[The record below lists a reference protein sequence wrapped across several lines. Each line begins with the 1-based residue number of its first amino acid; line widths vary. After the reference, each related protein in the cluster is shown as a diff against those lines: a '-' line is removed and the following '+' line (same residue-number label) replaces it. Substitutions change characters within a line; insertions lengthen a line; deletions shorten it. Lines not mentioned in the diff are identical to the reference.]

1 MTEHDRP
8 TLESARA
15 LSAAP
20 ARGGLIAGWCRTAI
34 FRQLSALSRGC
45 ITIEEAGDR
54 HVFGDPN
61 ADQQALV
68 KVRDPGLW
76 AAAASGSVGL
86 GEAYMGGLVEVDDIT
101 QLIRICA
108 SNEEL
113 ATTYD
118 FRWAGLL
125 EPARRLLYWLDRNT
139 RTGSRRNIARH
150 YDLGNALF
158 QHFLDPTMMYS
169 CGIFATPE
177 SSMHEASIAKLDL
190 ICRKADLRPGVHVL
204 EIGTGWGGF
213 AIHAAKHYGCRVTTT
228 TISQEQY
235 QYAREQIRAA
245 GLEDRIEVLLSDYRD
260 LEGQYDRV
268 VSIEMVEA
276 VGHQYLGKFFEVCA
290 ARLKSDG
297 VMVLQSIT
305 IRDREYDR
313 ARRTVDFIKR
323 YIFPGSFLP
332 SIEELSRRARQAS
345 DLTIFHIEDIGLH
358 YARTLQLWRERFEEN
373 AQAIRALG
381 YDERFMRMWRFYLC
395 YCEAGFLERRI
406 SDVHVILHK
415 PAARFAWPTLPQA
428 QAAMTF
434 SPSA

>member
-8 TLESARA
+8 TLESAHA
-15 LSAAP
+15 LSAEKAQGGMI
-20 ARGGLIAGWCRTAI
+20 ARYCRKAI
-34 FRQLSALSRGC
+34 FGQLSALTRGC
-45 ITIEEAGDR
+45 ITIDEAGER
-54 HVFGDPN
+54 HVFGDPESS
-61 ADQQALV
+61 QQCY
-68 KVRDPGLW
+68 VRVLDPGMW

-86 GEAYMGGLVEVDDIT
+86 GEAYMNGLVEVDDIA

-118 FRWAGLL
+118 FRWNGIV

-139 RTGSRRNIARH
+139 RSGSQRNIARH
-150 YDLGNALF
+150 YDLGNDLF

-169 CGIFATPE
+169 CGVFPKAD
-177 SSMHEASIAKLDL
+177 SSMEEASLAKLDL

-204 EIGTGWGGF
+204 EVGTGWGGF
-213 AIHAAKHYGCRVTTT
+213 AIHAAKHYGCKVTTT
-228 TISQEQY
+228 TIS
-235 QYAREQIRAA
+235 REQHRYACERVKA
-245 GLEDRIEVLLSDYRD
+245 EGLEDRIEILLEDYRD
-260 LEGQYDRV
+260 LRGQYDRV

-290 ARLKSDG
+290 ARLKPDG
-297 VMVLQSIT
+297 VMVMQAIT

-332 SIEELSRRARQAS
+332 SIEEISRRARQSS
-345 DLTIFHIEDIGLH
+345 DLTIFHVEDIGLH

-373 AQAIRALG
+373 AEQIRALG

-406 SDVHVILHK
+406 SDVHVIFHK
-415 PAARFAWPTLPQA
+415 PAARFEWPTLA
-428 QAAMTF
+428 QAEVAAV
-434 SPSA
+434 PAPL